1 MERIIF
7 ISFFLL
13 YIITKIYKK
22 NPYKIK
28 KSIYN
33 AKKTYVFYLIHM
45 ILLEKNFKYT
55 KNRRFRMK
63 KKTLCTGL
71 SLMTAALF

>member
-7 ISFFLL
+7 ISFFVVHNHEN
-13 YIITKIYKK
+13 IQK

-33 AKKTYVFYLIHM
+33 AKKTYVFYAIRM
-45 ILLEKNFKYT
+45 ILLEKISNIQ
-55 KNRRFRMK
+55 
-63 KKTLCTGL
+63 KTGGF
-71 SLMTAALF
+71 A

>member
-7 ISFFLL
+7 ISFLL

-28 KSIYN
+28 KFIYN
-33 AKKTYVFYLIHM
+33 AKKTYVFYTIHM
-45 ILLEKNFKYT
+45 ILLEKISNIQ
-55 KNRRFRMK
+55 
-63 KKTLCTGL
+63 KTGGF
-71 SLMTAALF
+71 A